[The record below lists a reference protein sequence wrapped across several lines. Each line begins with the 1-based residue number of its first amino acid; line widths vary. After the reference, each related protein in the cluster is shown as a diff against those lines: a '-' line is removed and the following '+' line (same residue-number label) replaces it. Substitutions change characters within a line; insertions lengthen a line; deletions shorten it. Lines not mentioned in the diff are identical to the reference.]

1 VALKAAEVC
10 GAIIGSSVPRGSG
23 DRIRAATGRSCGK
36 AADEIGVCRDESR
49 CFVAYLRDT
58 TREESPMNAPRQ
70 PRTNSSTEYKDAVF
84 GVVALLLGVLVAALS
99 VFALLM
105 WLDARDN
112 NNSSSRT
119 ATTMPGMDASGSAN
133 LGALTS
139 YADAAPANADE
150 LATAHKPYP
159 AELPAPYPGAV
170 ADVHLILT
178 DRTVDIAPGVTY
190 SAWAWAGGAPGPI
203 IHVRQGQLVKIT
215 LTNNGAIPH
224 SVDFHAARIAPN
236 RAFADVF
243 PGKSVSYTFRANDPG
258 VFMYHCGTKPVLMHI
273 ANGMYGAIV
282 VEPKPGVL
290 PKADKN
296 YVLVASEWYLDSDG
310 LGKPASFNMA
320 KAHARQPD
328 WMTFNGYAGQYV
340 KHPLTAKPG
349 ELVRFW
355 VVDAGPSLDT
365 DFHIVG
371 TILNTAYAFGDM
383 DPADAL
389 HNVQT
394 VTVPAGGGGVFDVKI
409 DEPGLYP
416 FVSHAFAA
424 VDQGQVGLLNVGN
437 VKGTMT
443 H

>member
-1 VALKAAEVC
+1 
-10 GAIIGSSVPRGSG
+10 
-23 DRIRAATGRSCGK
+23 
-36 AADEIGVCRDESR
+36 
-49 CFVAYLRDT
+49 
-58 TREESPMNAPRQ
+58 M
-70 PRTNSSTEYKDAVF
+70 
-84 GVVALLLGVLVAALS
+84 
-99 VFALLM
+99 
-105 WLDARDN
+105 
-112 NNSSSRT
+112 
-119 ATTMPGMDASGSAN
+119 
-133 LGALTS
+133 
-139 YADAAPANADE
+139 
-150 LATAHKPYP
+150 
-159 AELPAPYPGAV
+159 
-170 ADVHLILT
+170 
-178 DRTVDIAPGVTY
+178 
-190 SAWAWAGGAPGPI
+190 

-224 SVDFHAARIAPN
+224 SVDFHAARIAPDK
-236 RAFADVF
+236 AFGDVF

-310 LGKPASFNMA
+310 LTKPAQFNMA

-371 TILNTAYAFGDM
+371 TILNTAYPFADM
-383 DPADAL
+383 NPAHAL

-394 VTVPAGGGGVFDVKI
+394 VTVPAGGGGCLRRQDRRAGPLPVRLARVRGRRPGPGRAAERRQRQRNDVALKR
-409 DEPGLYP
+409 
-416 FVSHAFAA
+416 
-424 VDQGQVGLLNVGN
+424 
-437 VKGTMT
+437 
-443 H
+443 